1 MSRPQPLDHAQIEL
15 ALRDLPGW
23 TFRDNALHRELRF
36 DDFIAAFGFMSAMA
50 LVSQTIDHHPEWRNV
65 YNRLEITLNTHDA
78 GGVTVLDL
86 EWARRAEA
94 ALVGRK
100 H

>member
-1 MSRPQPLDHAQIEL
+1 MARPERLDEAQIEL
-15 ALRDLPGW
+15 ALHDLPGW
-23 TFRDNALHRELRF
+23 RFRDNALHRELRF
-36 DDFIAAFGFMSAMA
+36 DDFISAFGFMSAMA

-65 YNRLEITLNTHDA
+65 YNRLEIVLNTHDA